1 MMIHNF
7 YKIFKIHN
15 YPTITKKCNFNLK
28 KFNKDKL
35 DKLDQIL
42 SPATKEYLKLEKEIQ
57 KENSKKLQHNN

>member
-1 MMIHNF
+1 MYNF

-15 YPTITKKCNFNLK
+15 YTAITKKCNLNFE

-35 DKLDQIL
+35 YNIL

-57 KENSKKLQHNN
+57 KENSKKTITR

>member
-1 MMIHNF
+1 MIYNF

-35 DKLDQIL
+35 DQIL

-57 KENSKKLQHNN
+57 KENSKKNSNTIINNQ